1 MKGATV
7 ASLALCKSPKFRAD
21 LLDFDHLCL
30 RSMNKLVED
39 IEDNS
44 HMTVADEAEKF
55 GLHRVGARPTLANYL
70 RQTWERREFIY
81 ELAKA
86 RVQKQNQQN
95 RLGMIWVVL
104 KPTLNA
110 IMYGVIFGVL
120 QGDSKG
126 PDFPVFVV
134 IGVFL
139 FEFFTSSMNGG
150 AKSITGNQALV
161 QSLSF
166 PRLTLP
172 VAQVTQ
178 NLLTLMPMVVVMFIY
193 ALILGTTPKWTW
205 FVIIPLLVIFS
216 VFNMGVALICA
227 RITVHIRDFTQILPL
242 ITRMLFYTSGVL
254 FSVDRILNH
263 WPWLVKIFDFHPLYQ
278 TLQIA
283 RAMIMDN
290 APYDPFAWIVVSVWA
305 ILSLG
310 FGLIFFWKAEELYG
324 RAN

>member
-1 MKGATV
+1 MAV
-7 ASLALCKSPKFRAD
+7 AEEAD
-21 LLDFDHLCL
+21 
-30 RSMNKLVED
+30 
-39 IEDNS
+39 
-44 HMTVADEAEKF
+44 KF
-55 GLHRVGARPTLANYL
+55 GLDRVGARPSLGDYL

-104 KPTLNA
+104 KPTMNA

-120 QGDSKG
+120 QGDKKAA
-126 PDFPVFVV
+126 DFPVFVV

-150 AKSITGNQALV
+150 AKSITGNSALV

-166 PRLTLP
+166 PRLSLP
-172 VAQVTQ
+172 VAQITQ
-178 NLLTLMPMVVVMFIY
+178 NLLTLMPMVGVMFIY
-193 ALILGTTPKWTW
+193 SMILGTTPKWSW
-205 FVIIPLLVIFS
+205 FGIIPLIAIFS

-227 RITVHIRDFTQILPL
+227 RITVHVRDFTQILPL
-242 ITRMLFYTSGVL
+242 ISRMLFYTSGVL
-254 FSVDRILNH
+254 FSVDRILSH
-263 WPWLVKIFDFHPLYQ
+263 WPWLVTVFEFHPLYQ
-278 TLQIA
+278 TLQLA

-290 APYDPFAWIVVSVWA
+290 AEYDPMAWLVVTVWA
-305 ILSLG
+305 VAILVV
-310 FGLIFFWKAEELYG
+310 GLIYFWKAEERYG

>member
-1 MKGATV
+1 
-7 ASLALCKSPKFRAD
+7 
-21 LLDFDHLCL
+21 
-30 RSMNKLVED
+30 
-39 IEDNS
+39 
-44 HMTVADEAEKF
+44 MTVAEEADKF
-55 GLHRVGARPTLANYL
+55 GLHRVGARPSLGDYL

-104 KPTLNA
+104 KPTMNA

-120 QGDSKG
+120 QGDKKG

-150 AKSITGNQALV
+150 AKSITGNSALV

-166 PRLTLP
+166 PRLSLP

-178 NLLTLMPMVVVMFIY
+178 NLLTLMPMVLVMFIY
-193 ALILGTTPKWTW
+193 SMILGTTPKWSW
-205 FVIIPLLVIFS
+205 FGVIPLIAIFS
-216 VFNMGVALICA
+216 VFNMGIALMCA
-227 RITVHIRDFTQILPL
+227 RITVHVRDFTQILPL
-242 ITRMLFYTSGVL
+242 ISRMLFYTSGVL
-254 FSVDRILNH
+254 FDVDRLLSS
-263 WPWLVKIFDFHPLYQ
+263 WPWLVTVFEFHPLYQ
-278 TLQIA
+278 TLHLA
-283 RAMIMDN
+283 RAMIMNDSEYN
-290 APYDPFAWIVVSVWA
+290 PMSWVIVSVWA
-305 ILSLG
+305 VAVLAV
-310 FGLIFFWKAEELYG
+310 GLVYFWKAEERYG

>member
-1 MKGATV
+1 MAV
-7 ASLALCKSPKFRAD
+7 AEEAD
-21 LLDFDHLCL
+21 
-30 RSMNKLVED
+30 
-39 IEDNS
+39 
-44 HMTVADEAEKF
+44 KF
-55 GLHRVGARPTLANYL
+55 GLDRVGARPSLGDYL

-110 IMYGVIFGVL
+110 LMYGVIFGVL
-120 QGDSKG
+120 QGDKKG

-166 PRLTLP
+166 PRLSLP
-172 VAQVTQ
+172 IAQITQ
-178 NLLTLMPMVVVMFIY
+178 NLLTLMPMVAVMFIY
-193 ALILGTTPKWTW
+193 AMILGTTPKWSW
-205 FVIIPLLVIFS
+205 FGIIPLIALFT
-216 VFNMGVALICA
+216 VFNIGIALVCA
-227 RITVHIRDFTQILPL
+227 RITVHVRDFTQILPL
-242 ITRMLFYTSGVL
+242 VTRMLFYTSGVL

-263 WPWLVKIFDFHPLYQ
+263 WPWLVTVFDYHPLYQ
-278 TLQIA
+278 TLQLA
-283 RAMIMDN
+283 RAMIMNN
-290 APYDPFAWIVVSVWA
+290 AEYNAMAWLVVTAWSLIVLIV
-305 ILSLG
+305 
-310 FGLIFFWKAEELYG
+310 GLIFFWKAEERYG

>member
-1 MKGATV
+1 
-7 ASLALCKSPKFRAD
+7 
-21 LLDFDHLCL
+21 
-30 RSMNKLVED
+30 
-39 IEDNS
+39 
-44 HMTVADEAEKF
+44 MTVAEEADKF
-55 GLHRVGARPTLANYL
+55 GLHRVGARPSLGDYL

-104 KPTLNA
+104 KPTMNA

-120 QGDSKG
+120 QGDKKAA
-126 PDFPVFVV
+126 DFPVFVV

-150 AKSITGNQALV
+150 AKSITGNSALV

-166 PRLTLP
+166 PRLSLP
-172 VAQVTQ
+172 VAQITQ
-178 NLLTLMPMVVVMFIY
+178 NLLTLMPMVAVMFIY
-193 ALILGTTPKWTW
+193 SMILGTTPKWSW
-205 FVIIPLLVIFS
+205 FGIIPLIALFS

-227 RITVHIRDFTQILPL
+227 RITVHVRDFTQILPL
-242 ITRMLFYTSGVL
+242 VTRMLFYTSGVL
-254 FSVDRILNH
+254 FSVDRILSH
-263 WPWLVKIFDFHPLYQ
+263 WPWLVTVFDYHPLYQ
-278 TLQIA
+278 TLQLA

-290 APYDPFAWIVVSVWA
+290 ADYNPMGWLVVGVW
-305 ILSLG
+305 SLVMLVV
-310 FGLIFFWKAEELYG
+310 GLIFFWKAEERYG

>member
-1 MKGATV
+1 
-7 ASLALCKSPKFRAD
+7 
-21 LLDFDHLCL
+21 
-30 RSMNKLVED
+30 
-39 IEDNS
+39 
-44 HMTVADEAEKF
+44 MTVAEEADKY
-55 GLHRVGARPTLANYL
+55 GLHRVGARPSLANYL

-95 RLGMIWVVL
+95 RLGMIWVIL

-110 IMYGVIFGVL
+110 VMYGVIFGIL
-120 QGDSKG
+120 QGDRKTA
-126 PDFPVFVV
+126 DFPVFVV

-166 PRLTLP
+166 PRLSLP
-172 VAQVTQ
+172 VAQITQ
-178 NLLTLMPMVVVMFIY
+178 NLLTLMPMLIVMFLY
-193 ALILGTTPKWTW
+193 SVILGTVPKWTW
-205 FVIIPLLVIFS
+205 FGIIPIIAIFT

-227 RITVHIRDFTQILPL
+227 RITVHVRDFTQILPL
-242 ITRMLFYTSGVL
+242 VTRMLFYTSGVL
-254 FSVDRILNH
+254 FSVDRILAS
-263 WPWLVKIFDFHPLYQ
+263 WPWLVTVFDYHPLYQ
-278 TLQIA
+278 TLQLA

-290 APYDPFAWIVVSVWA
+290 AEYNPFGWLVIGAWA
-305 ILSLG
+305 IAALV
-310 FGLIFFWKAEELYG
+310 FGLIFFWKAEERYG

>member
-1 MKGATV
+1 
-7 ASLALCKSPKFRAD
+7 
-21 LLDFDHLCL
+21 
-30 RSMNKLVED
+30 
-39 IEDNS
+39 
-44 HMTVADEAEKF
+44 MTVAEEAEQY
-55 GLHRVGARPTLANYL
+55 GLHRVGARPTLASYL
-70 RQTWERREFIY
+70 KQTWERREFIY

-86 RVQKQNQQN
+86 RVQRQNQQN

-104 KPTLNA
+104 KPTMNA

-120 QGDSKG
+120 QGKAKG

-150 AKSITGNQALV
+150 AKSITGNSALV

-178 NLLTLMPMVVVMFIY
+178 NILTLMPMVVVMFLY
-193 ALILGTTPKWTW
+193 AMILGTTPKWSW
-205 FVIIPLLVIFS
+205 LVIVPLLVVFS
-216 VFNMGVALICA
+216 IFNMGVALVCA
-227 RITVHIRDFTQILPL
+227 RITVHVRDFTQILPL

-254 FSVDRILNH
+254 FSVDRILNE
-263 WPWLVKIFDFHPLYQ
+263 WPWLVRVFDFHPLYQ

-283 RAMIMDN
+283 RAMIMNDS
-290 APYDPFAWIVVSVWA
+290 AYDPFAWVVVTVWA
-305 ILSLG
+305 FATLG
-310 FGLIFFWKAEELYG
+310 FGLVYFWKAEERYG

>member
-1 MKGATV
+1 
-7 ASLALCKSPKFRAD
+7 
-21 LLDFDHLCL
+21 
-30 RSMNKLVED
+30 
-39 IEDNS
+39 
-44 HMTVADEAEKF
+44 MTVAEEADKF
-55 GLHRVGARPTLANYL
+55 GLHRVGARPSLGDYL

-104 KPTLNA
+104 KPTMNA

-120 QGDSKG
+120 QGDKKG

-150 AKSITGNQALV
+150 AKSITGNSALV

-166 PRLTLP
+166 PRLSLP

-178 NLLTLMPMVVVMFIY
+178 NLLTLMPMVLVMFIY
-193 ALILGTTPKWTW
+193 SMILGTTPKWSW
-205 FVIIPLLVIFS
+205 FGVIPLIAIFS
-216 VFNMGVALICA
+216 VFNMGIALMCA
-227 RITVHIRDFTQILPL
+227 RITVHVRDFTQILPL
-242 ITRMLFYTSGVL
+242 ISRMLFYTSGVL
-254 FSVDRILNH
+254 FDVDRLLSS
-263 WPWLVKIFDFHPLYQ
+263 WPWLVTVFEFHPLYQ
-278 TLQIA
+278 TLHLA
-283 RAMIMDN
+283 RAMIMNDSEYN
-290 APYDPFAWIVVSVWA
+290 PMSWLVVSVWA
-305 ILSLG
+305 VVVLVV
-310 FGLIFFWKAEELYG
+310 GLVYFWKAEERYG

>member
-1 MKGATV
+1 
-7 ASLALCKSPKFRAD
+7 
-21 LLDFDHLCL
+21 
-30 RSMNKLVED
+30 
-39 IEDNS
+39 
-44 HMTVADEAEKF
+44 MTVAEEADKF
-55 GLHRVGARPTLANYL
+55 GLDRVGARPSLGDYL

-104 KPTLNA
+104 KPTMNA

-120 QGDSKG
+120 QGDKKAA
-126 PDFPVFVV
+126 DFPVFVV

-150 AKSITGNQALV
+150 AKSITGNSALV

-166 PRLTLP
+166 PRLSLP
-172 VAQVTQ
+172 VAQITQ
-178 NLLTLMPMVVVMFIY
+178 NLLTLMPMVGVMFIY
-193 ALILGTTPKWTW
+193 SMILGTTPKWSW
-205 FVIIPLLVIFS
+205 FGIIPLIAIFS

-227 RITVHIRDFTQILPL
+227 RITVHVRDFTQILPL
-242 ITRMLFYTSGVL
+242 ISRMLFYTSGVL
-254 FSVDRILNH
+254 FSVDRILSH
-263 WPWLVKIFDFHPLYQ
+263 WPWLVTVFEFHPLYQ
-278 TLQIA
+278 TLQLA

-290 APYDPFAWIVVSVWA
+290 AEYDPMAWLVVTVWSVA
-305 ILSLG
+305 ILVV
-310 FGLIFFWKAEELYG
+310 GLIYFWKAEERYG

>member
-1 MKGATV
+1 
-7 ASLALCKSPKFRAD
+7 
-21 LLDFDHLCL
+21 
-30 RSMNKLVED
+30 
-39 IEDNS
+39 
-44 HMTVADEAEKF
+44 MTVAEEADKF
-55 GLHRVGARPTLANYL
+55 GLHRVGARPSLGDYL

-104 KPTLNA
+104 KPTMNA

-120 QGDSKG
+120 QGDKKG

-150 AKSITGNQALV
+150 AKSITGNSALV

-166 PRLTLP
+166 PRLSLP
-172 VAQVTQ
+172 VAQITQ
-178 NLLTLMPMVVVMFIY
+178 NLLTLMPMVAVMFIY
-193 ALILGTTPKWTW
+193 SMILGTTPKWSW
-205 FVIIPLLVIFS
+205 FGIIPLIALFS

-227 RITVHIRDFTQILPL
+227 RITVHVRDFTQILPL
-242 ITRMLFYTSGVL
+242 VTRMLFYTSGVL
-254 FSVDRILNH
+254 FSVDRILSH
-263 WPWLVKIFDFHPLYQ
+263 WPWLVTVFDFHPLYQ
-278 TLQIA
+278 TLQLA

-290 APYDPFAWIVVSVWA
+290 AEYNPMSWLVVGVWSLV
-305 ILSLG
+305 ILVV
-310 FGLIFFWKAEELYG
+310 GLIFFWKAEERYG

>member
-1 MKGATV
+1 MAV
-7 ASLALCKSPKFRAD
+7 AEEAD
-21 LLDFDHLCL
+21 
-30 RSMNKLVED
+30 
-39 IEDNS
+39 
-44 HMTVADEAEKF
+44 KF
-55 GLHRVGARPTLANYL
+55 GLDRVGARPSLGDYL

-104 KPTLNA
+104 KPTMNA

-120 QGDSKG
+120 QGDKKAA
-126 PDFPVFVV
+126 DFPVFVV

-150 AKSITGNQALV
+150 AKSITGNSALV

-166 PRLTLP
+166 PRLSLP
-172 VAQVTQ
+172 VAQITQ
-178 NLLTLMPMVVVMFIY
+178 NLLTLMPMVGVMFIY
-193 ALILGTTPKWTW
+193 SMILGTTPKWSW
-205 FVIIPLLVIFS
+205 FGIIPLIAIFS

-227 RITVHIRDFTQILPL
+227 RITVHVRDFTQILPL
-242 ITRMLFYTSGVL
+242 ISRMLFYTSGVL
-254 FSVDRILNH
+254 FSVDRILSH
-263 WPWLVKIFDFHPLYQ
+263 WPWLVAVFEFHPLYQ
-278 TLQIA
+278 TLQLA

-290 APYDPFAWIVVSVWA
+290 AEYDPMAWLVVTVWSVA
-305 ILSLG
+305 ILVV
-310 FGLIFFWKAEELYG
+310 GLIYFWKAEERYG

>member
-1 MKGATV
+1 
-7 ASLALCKSPKFRAD
+7 
-21 LLDFDHLCL
+21 
-30 RSMNKLVED
+30 
-39 IEDNS
+39 
-44 HMTVADEAEKF
+44 MTVAEEADKY
-55 GLHRVGARPTLANYL
+55 GLHRVGARPSLGSYL

-120 QGDSKG
+120 QGGKKAD
-126 PDFPVFVV
+126 DFAVFVV

-166 PRLTLP
+166 PRLSLP
-172 VAQVTQ
+172 VAQITQ

-193 ALILGTTPKWTW
+193 SMILGTTPKWTW
-205 FVIIPLLVIFS
+205 FGIIPLIAIFT
-216 VFNMGVALICA
+216 VFNMGIAQICA
-227 RITVHIRDFTQILPL
+227 RITVHVRDFTQILPL
-242 ITRMLFYTSGVL
+242 VTRMLFYTSGVL
-254 FSVDRILNH
+254 FSVDRILNE
-263 WPWLVKIFDFHPLYQ
+263 WPWLVKVFDFHPLYQ
-278 TLQIA
+278 TLQLA
-283 RAMIMDN
+283 RGMIMNN
-290 APYDPFAWIVVSVWA
+290 AEYNPMAWLVVSVWA
-305 ILSLG
+305 IAALVV
-310 FGLIFFWKAEELYG
+310 GLIFFWKAEERYG